1 MESHIKRTER
11 FMGKFC
17 HDYFEFKLSKSY
29 GLNLLLFKIAIV
41 MIHKQEMNL
50 KVIDIK
56 VKKDSIKL
64 F

>member
-1 MESHIKRTER
+1 
-11 FMGKFC
+11 MGKFC
-17 HDYFEFKLSKSY
+17 HDYSEFKLSKSY
-29 GLNLLLFKIAIV
+29 GLNLLLFKVAIV
-41 MIHKQEMNL
+41 MIHKQEKNL

>member
-1 MESHIKRTER
+1 
-11 FMGKFC
+11 MGKFC
-17 HDYFEFKLSKSY
+17 HDYSEFELIKSY
-29 GLNLLLFKIAIV
+29 GLNLLLFKVAIV
-41 MIHKQEMNL
+41 MIHKQEKNL